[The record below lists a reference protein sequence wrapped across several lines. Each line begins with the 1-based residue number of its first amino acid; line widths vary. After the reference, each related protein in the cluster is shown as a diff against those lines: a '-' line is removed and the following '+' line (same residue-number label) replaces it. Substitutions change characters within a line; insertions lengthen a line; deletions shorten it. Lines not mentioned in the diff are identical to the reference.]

1 MKPNLPYCTTKQAT
15 ATGVYSVYPILS
27 GGDWSA
33 VEQLKRMNRRT
44 RNETACPVTSTTLCG
59 DQGSAASS

>member
-1 MKPNLPYCTTKQAT
+1 MKPNLPYCTTKQAI

-44 RNETACPVTSTTLCG
+44 RNETRLPRDFDNSLRRPRKCS
-59 DQGSAASS
+59 